1 MPALLTILAAD
12 SPVAPAV
19 PEQSAQWGRLP
30 VGGTSLLIALLLG
43 LVISFAAGRL
53 MAALLRKRHFDDL
66 FTPPWKPAASGKEA
80 GQRNR
85 AEWDATTIVSWAG
98 SATVM
103 ILLIWGYAQY
113 HGYSHPFIE
122 QMMYLC
128 GQVWLLLLTILVALG
143 IAKVVAGAVLSIFRN
158 QTVRRQLELFCPH
171 TPRTAESDG
180 VTDEPDERE
189 EKTRS
194 PHCDGTAEMS
204 VATSAKEEA
213 HRHALARETSPVQG
227 ESLTEPDIESD
238 KTPPV
243 HSAGETE
250 QESRT
255 SAAPDS
261 AGAEKTEAFA
271 DTIARLVGLL
281 VYLIV
286 FLPVFMIASEIW
298 SWSDTSN
305 AISDIWGWLIPLV
318 GLAAIILLGWFALT
332 AAVIAVIPAS
342 QRRSVMIVTTVLALV
357 VLVASYN
364 AVFAIIFSVALVIFA
379 WVTRNDLPDALAGW
393 YLKSQSNLTAKT
405 PLGAGKIVRVQLL
418 TSDIKTVNGS
428 FRVRNRHVLR
438 CYLDGTM
445 IPESRMVPID
455 QDGNPIMP
463 EKGESAFSRQS
474 HSDMTTEADDQNQA

>member
-1 MPALLTILAAD
+1 MPAFLIILAAD
-12 SPVAPAV
+12 NPAAPAA
-19 PEQSAQWGRLP
+19 PEQSAQWSQLP
-30 VGGTSLLIALLLG
+30 MGGTSLLIALLLA
-43 LVISFAAGRL
+43 LVISFVAGRL
-53 MAALLRKRHFDDL
+53 IDALLRKRRFDDL

-80 GQRNR
+80 GQWNR

-128 GQVWLLLLTILVALG
+128 GQVWMLLLTILVALG
-143 IAKVVAGAVLSIFRN
+143 IAKVVAGAVLSIFNN

-171 TPRTAESDG
+171 TPRSIELDG
-180 VTDEPDERE
+180 AGNELDEVQ
-189 EKTRS
+189 EKTGS
-194 PHCDGTAEMS
+194 PHHNDTAEMN
-204 VATSAKEEA
+204 VSAPIKEEA
-213 HRHALARETSPVQG
+213 HQHAPARETSPVQG
-227 ESLTEPDIESD
+227 ESLSESD
-238 KTPPV
+238 TESDEAPSV
-243 HSAGETE
+243 HSASKTE

-286 FLPVFMIASEIW
+286 FLPVFMIAAEIW
-298 SWSDTSN
+298 SWPDTSN
-305 AISDIWGWLIPLV
+305 AISDVWGWLIPLV

-379 WVTRNDLPDALAGW
+379 WITRNDLPDALAGW
-393 YLKSQSNLTAKT
+393 YLKSQSNLSAKT

-445 IPESRMVPID
+445 IAESRMVPID

-474 HSDMTTEADDQNQA
+474 HSDMTTEAGDQNQA

>member
-1 MPALLTILAAD
+1 MLAFLIILAAD
-12 SPVAPAV
+12 NPAV
-19 PEQSAQWGRLP
+19 PAAPEQSAQWTRLP
-30 VGGTSLLIALLLG
+30 TGGISLLVALLAG
-43 LVISFAAGRL
+43 LAISFAAGKL
-53 MAALLRKRHFDDL
+53 MAALLRKRRFDDL
-66 FTPPWKPAASGKEA
+66 FTPPWKPATSGRKA
-80 GQRNR
+80 GQWNR
-85 AEWDATTIVSWAG
+85 AEWNATTIVSWAG

-103 ILLIWGYAQY
+103 VLLIWGYAQY
-113 HGYSHPFIE
+113 HGYSHPFIV

-128 GQVWLLLLTILVALG
+128 GQVWMLLLTILVALG
-143 IAKVVAGAVLSIFRN
+143 IAKVVAGAVLSIFNN

-171 TPRTAESDG
+171 TPHTAKDDHVEEIKLKPQHDELAD
-180 VTDEPDERE
+180 VTDADVI
-189 EKTRS
+189 
-194 PHCDGTAEMS
+194 TA
-204 VATSAKEEA
+204 APIKEEA
-213 HRHALARETSPVQG
+213 HQHAPARETSPVQD
-227 ESLTEPDIESD
+227 ESMAESG
-238 KTPPV
+238 KEPPV
-243 HSAGETE
+243 PDAGETE

-255 SAAPDS
+255 SDLPDS

-286 FLPVFMIASEIW
+286 FLPVFMIAAEIW

-305 AISDIWGWLIPLV
+305 AISDVWGWLIPLV

-379 WVTRNDLPDALAGW
+379 WITRNDLPDALAGW
-393 YLKSQSNLTAKT
+393 YLKSQSNLSAKT

-445 IPESRMVPID
+445 IAESRMVPID

-463 EKGESAFSRQS
+463 EKQDSGFSRQS
-474 HSDMTTEADDQNQA
+474 HSDATTEAGDRNQA